1 MEPWISDEVLHTGAE
16 AVVTSGTWFGA
27 DAIKKQR
34 TERKWRHPDL
44 DAQLTKKRLQ
54 NEIKLMVKLRNKGLP
69 LPKIFDVDLTQRSM
83 IMERID
89 GEPLIDI
96 LRIEKN
102 HESILHSVG
111 KSIRLLHR
119 EAVTHGDLSTN
130 NIMISKNET
139 AILIDLGLAKVEYE
153 VEGFGIDLHVLHEI
167 FRASHPNI
175 DSAMNDV
182 IEGYLH
188 VDEELGEV
196 EPGSG
201 GTIPS
206 AQECVNRLEKIKQ
219 RVRYHSG

>member
-89 GEPLIDI
+89 GKPLIDI
-96 LRIEKN
+96 FT
-102 HESILHSVG
+102 V
-111 KSIRLLHR
+111 
-119 EAVTHGDLSTN
+119 
-130 NIMISKNET
+130 
-139 AILIDLGLAKVEYE
+139 
-153 VEGFGIDLHVLHEI
+153 
-167 FRASHPNI
+167 
-175 DSAMNDV
+175 
-182 IEGYLH
+182 
-188 VDEELGEV
+188 
-196 EPGSG
+196 
-201 GTIPS
+201 
-206 AQECVNRLEKIKQ
+206 
-219 RVRYHSG
+219 